1 MKVLVIGA
9 GGKTGRLVVEK
20 AVTAGHTVTALI
32 HSAEDAEKHPFPSSV
47 EVVTG
52 DVRNP
57 TRLRTAMEGC
67 EGVIE
72 TLGGSTPFLDTD
84 LETSAARS
92 ILEVMK
98 QVGAKRLVVI
108 SVMGA
113 GDSKDQAGF
122 FYEHLLMPVFLRGAM
137 KDKNAMEGEVRH
149 SDVDWVLVR
158 PPVLSDSDPT
168 GSIRTVP
175 AGEKGHKI
183 TRGDLAQFLVE
194 QLRVDTYLRQ
204 AVVIENSLPKARS
217 IETRWPLTELK
228 NGSNAPSRA
237 QPRFAG
243 AEEMGKIQTPR
254 TDS

>member
-9 GGKTGRLVVEK
+9 GGKTGRLVVDQ
-20 AVTAGHTVTALI
+20 AVAAGHTVSALI
-32 HSAEDAEKHPFPSSV
+32 HSAEDAQKHPFPSAV

-57 TRLRTAMEGC
+57 TSLRTAMEGC

-84 LETSAARS
+84 LETSAARA

-122 FYEHLLMPVFLRGAM
+122 FYEHLLMGVFLRGAM
-137 KDKNAMEGEVRH
+137 KDKNAMESEVRH
-149 SDVDWVLVR
+149 SDVEWVLVR
-158 PPVLSDSDPT
+158 PPVLSDSEAT
-168 GSIRTVP
+168 GSIRIVSG
-175 AGEKGHKI
+175 GEKGHKV
-183 TRGDLAQFLVE
+183 TRGDLARFLVD
-194 QLRVDTYLRQ
+194 QLTSNTHLRQ
-204 AVVIENSLPKARS
+204 AVVVENS
-217 IETRWPLTELK
+217 
-228 NGSNAPSRA
+228 
-237 QPRFAG
+237 
-243 AEEMGKIQTPR
+243 
-254 TDS
+254 